1 MKQSNFYDNIFIN
14 LALICFQLPQIKQNL
29 YSYFVFK

>member
-14 LALICFQLPQIKQNL
+14 LALICFKLPQIKQNL
-29 YSYFVFK
+29 YFV